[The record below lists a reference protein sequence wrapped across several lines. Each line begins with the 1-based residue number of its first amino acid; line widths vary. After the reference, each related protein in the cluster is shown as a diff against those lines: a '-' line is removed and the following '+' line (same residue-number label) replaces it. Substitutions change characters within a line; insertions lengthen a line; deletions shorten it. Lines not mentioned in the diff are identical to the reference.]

1 MRPLILDTDI
11 GSDVDDILALVLVA
25 KAKEL
30 ELIGVTTV
38 YGDTQRRAKIARATL
53 NRLGLPDLPV
63 IAGIGRPLSGREV
76 YWAGIEGEGIAD
88 LELIDISSSQSG
100 DDFLIEAARKYAGQ
114 LEILAIGPLT
124 NLASAIA
131 KSPDFVKQVKSVFLM
146 GGAYWMENYVEHNI
160 LCDVDAAAAV
170 FKSDLP
176 ITAVGLDLTLRVW
189 LEQSGLLAIRHG
201 DSRIGDLIENQV
213 HNWWRFRRIIKNNP
227 HDPLA
232 ALAMVEPDLF
242 RFEMWDVTV
251 SFTSLPAGLTVSSNP
266 GKGRIRLASDVLMRS
281 AEQAIVRRLAE

>member
-11 GSDVDDILALVLVA
+11 GTDVDDILALILVA

-38 YGDTQRRAKIARATL
+38 YGDTQRRAQIARATL

-63 IAGIGRPLSGREV
+63 IPGISRPFSGRQV

-100 DDFLIEAARKYAGQ
+100 DDFLIETARNYPGQ

-189 LEQSGLLAIRHG
+189 LEESGLSAIRQA
-201 DSRIGDLIENQV
+201 DPQIGDLIENQV
-213 HNWWRFRRIIKNNP
+213 RNWWRFRRITRNNP

-251 SFTSLPAGLTVSSNP
+251 SFASSPPGLTVSSNP
-266 GKGRIRLASDVLMRS
+266 GKGWIRLASDVLMRS
-281 AEQAIVRRLAE
+281 AEQAIVRRLAG

>member
-11 GSDVDDILALVLVA
+11 GTDVDDILALILVA

-63 IAGIGRPLSGREV
+63 IAGLSRPLSGRQV

-88 LELIDISSSQSG
+88 LELIDISSSQSA
-100 DDFLIEAARKYAGQ
+100 DDFLIEAARNYAGQ

-131 KSPDFVKQVKSVFLM
+131 KSADFVKQVKSVFLM

-189 LEQSGLLAIRHG
+189 LEESGLAEIRQG
-201 DSRIGDLIENQV
+201 DPQIGDLIENQV
-213 HNWWRFRRIIKNNP
+213 RNWWRFRRITKNNP

-242 RFEMWDVTV
+242 RFEMWDVSV
-251 SFTSLPAGLTVSSNP
+251 NFTSLPAGLTVSSNP

-281 AEQAIVRRLAE
+281 AEQAIVKRLAG